1 MFPTQLVFIV
11 GLLASNVG
19 RQGQKENKAA
29 ANMTDVA

>member
-19 RQGQKENKAA
+19 IQGQKEKAA
-29 ANMTDVA
+29 ANITDVA